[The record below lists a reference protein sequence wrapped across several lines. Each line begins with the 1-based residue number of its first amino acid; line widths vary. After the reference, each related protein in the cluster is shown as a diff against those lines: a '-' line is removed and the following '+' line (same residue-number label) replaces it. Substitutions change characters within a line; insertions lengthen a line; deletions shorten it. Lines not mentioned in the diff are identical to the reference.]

1 MTIKKTAKKILA
13 ENIESYGEGKDN
25 FTISPGEMKI
35 ILLSSGSKVWTLN
48 KDNGDG
54 TFFTSVGYEG
64 KIFNCSSSS
73 EI

>member
-1 MTIKKTAKKILA
+1 MANKKTANKILA
-13 ENIESYGEGKDN
+13 ENIESWGEGKDN

-35 ILLSSGSKVWTLN
+35 IVLSSGSKVWMLN

-54 TFFTSVGYEG
+54 TFFTSVSYEG